1 MPSKEL
7 FERNDQY
14 EKKIIQWRR
23 DLHQIP
29 ELGLDLPKTVDY
41 VRSQLI
47 GMGLSVED
55 HYVNGNGLAVVIEGS
70 KEGSPNDRVMGLR
83 ADMDG
88 LPIQEE
94 TGLSFAS
101 RNGNMHAC
109 GHDGHT
115 ATLLAVAD
123 FLSHHRHLFGGKV
136 KLIFQPGEEYPGGA
150 EPMIQEGVLKNPDVT
165 RVLGFHIGHL
175 DKAIAPGHISY
186 RVGPMMAS
194 MDRFQI
200 IIKGFGFHAGY
211 PESSKDPITVAAE
224 LIMAFQT
231 IKSRNIKASDPVV
244 VSVTHIEGGF
254 NQNIIPDQVFIE
266 GTVRTLN
273 DDLRAFVHQRM
284 NKITKGLEVA
294 YDVKIDLSYEYKY
307 PVLVNDQASTLDTV
321 KALQAGLGDD
331 YIIPSAEALMGAED
345 FAYYGK
351 ELPATFLFLA
361 NPREIEGQFH
371 GHHSSKFDI
380 DESKLILA
388 FKAFI
393 LATLDYLQ

>member
-1 MPSKEL
+1 MAKEL
-7 FERNDQY
+7 FDKIANY
-14 EKKIIQWRR
+14 EQKIIEWRR

-29 ELGLDLPKTVDY
+29 ELGLDLPKTVNY
-41 VRSQLI
+41 VRQKLQA
-47 GMGLSVED
+47 MDLKVQD
-55 HYVNGNGLAVVIEGS
+55 HYVNGNGLAVVIEGTKDGRS
-70 KEGSPNDRVMGLR
+70 TDRVMGLR

-88 LPIQEE
+88 LPIKEE
-94 TGLSFAS
+94 TGLHFAS
-101 RNGNMHAC
+101 KNGNMHAC

-123 FLSHHRHLFGGKV
+123 FLSNHRHLFGGKV

-150 EPMIQEGVLKNPDVT
+150 EPMIKEGVLKSPDVT

-175 DKAIAPGHISY
+175 DKSIKEGKISY

-200 IIKGFGFHAGY
+200 TIKGFGFHAGY
-211 PESSKDPITVAAE
+211 PESSKGPITVAAE
-224 LIMAFQT
+224 LITAFQT

-273 DDLRAFVHQRM
+273 DDLRAFIHQRM
-284 NKITKGLEVA
+284 ERITKGLEVA
-294 YDVKIDLSYEYKY
+294 YDVKIDLSYDYKY
-307 PVLVNDQASTLDTV
+307 PVLVNDEAFTLDTV
-321 KALQAGLGDD
+321 KALQDELGIDL
-331 YIIPSAEALMGAED
+331 IVPSEEALMGAED
-345 FAYYGK
+345 FAYYGQ
-351 ELPATFLFLA
+351 EVPSTFLFLA

-380 DESKLILA
+380 DESKLIIA

-393 LATLDYLQ
+393 LATLDYLK